1 MEIGLKIYKLVEKLF
16 PICRSITGNGTRE
29 TLRLINS
36 HLIDMKIIEIPSGTK
51 CFDWDVPDEWN
62 ITDGYILDPD
72 NKKIVD
78 FQESNLHVV
87 SYSEPVNQELS
98 LEELQ
103 DHLYSLPDLP
113 EAIPYITSYYK
124 KRWGF
129 CLSENLRKS
138 LISGTYKVKIDSTLK
153 KGFLT
158 YGELFIPGKSK
169 KEILLSTYVCHPS
182 MANNELSGP
191 CVATYLAKWLKSL
204 RYRKYSYRFVFVP
217 ETIGSILYLSR
228 NIDHLKSNVVAG
240 FNLTCL
246 GDNREYSFLPS
257 RMGDTLSD
265 QVAKHVLKNRVDN
278 FIEYSFNDRGSDE
291 RQYCSPGIDLP
302 IASVMR
308 SKYGEYPEYHTSL
321 DNLDLVTPEGLE
333 GGYNIIKACLE
344 CIENNE
350 KLQLTTLAEP
360 QLGKRGLYP
369 NLSSL
374 KSRSMLDA
382 TMALLAYCDGN
393 HSLLDIANKCNLD
406 MMELVSLAEKFKKEN
421 LLTEVE

>member
-374 KSRSMLDA
+374 KSRSTLDA

>member
-87 SYSEPVNQELS
+87 SYSDPVNQELS